1 MEEGGWSE
9 PAGFHLIVLPFADD
23 IRAPPLEKEFRG
35 MVDLLRLISSL
46 CLMFDAS
53 LSLST
58 FQRCSES
65 MGRKIV
71 DQEWF

>member
-35 MVDLLRLISSL
+35 MVYPLRLISFL

-53 LSLST
+53 LSLIT
-58 FQRCSES
+58 FQRRSES
-65 MGRKIV
+65 MDRKVV
-71 DQEWF
+71 DQERF